1 MGKAGRCC
9 TGKTRRNHGL
19 ERNTVVIATAGV
31 GASLRGTQFARIPQ
45 TSLERCTGPS
55 RYPRGCARVMFGSG
69 GRCVYCPHC
78 KDHLSKSAYYRHR
91 RQFFDRTKREWRLN
105 VEADGLE
112 ASSSEDDLEDI
123 LAIRHSANEGSFPN
137 STLSSHEQQTLEM
150 PGLVFKAG
158 VPYIE

>member
-1 MGKAGRCC
+1 
-9 TGKTRRNHGL
+9 
-19 ERNTVVIATAGV
+19 
-31 GASLRGTQFARIPQ
+31 
-45 TSLERCTGPS
+45 
-55 RYPRGCARVMFGSG
+55 MFGSG
-69 GRCVYCPHC
+69 GRRVYCPHC

-91 RQFFDRTKREWRLN
+91 RQFFDRAKREWRLN

-137 STLSSHEQQTLEM
+137 STLSSHEQQILEM

-158 VPYIE
+158 VPYLEYAALFLLIRTRAAHQLMM